1 MLLKAKAKRLGA
13 TLTDIKAKALLERLA
28 YSLLEPVNGKHC
40 DLLGDV
46 KFWALSNTYAY
57 TLVDE
62 VVETIGDRVVNVH
75 AEHLAK
81 VRCSLWPQL

>member
-1 MLLKAKAKRLGA
+1 MLLKAKAKRLGD
-13 TLTDIKAKALLERLA
+13 TLTDINSKVLLETLA
-28 YSLLEPVNGKHC
+28 YSLLQRVNGKHC

-46 KFWALSNTYAY
+46 KFWALSNTCGN

-62 VVETIGDRVVNVH
+62 VVKTIGDRVVNVH

-81 VRCSLWPQL
+81 VRC